1 MTTPSQYKALFA
13 PLKIGPV
20 TAPNRFFASPHSTG
34 HGWTEP
40 KGAIALRAMKAEGGW
55 GTVAVGLT
63 EISPSSDYANH
74 PMERIWDEKDIP
86 RHHLQV
92 NEIKKH
98 GSLSAIELGHGGM
111 QSRNLTTGLPIIGPS
126 NLSVLR
132 PEIPSQ
138 SKAMDLTDIK
148 SFRNEHKAAVKRS
161 LKAGYDIIYVY
172 AAHGLSIL
180 SHFLSVNTNKRLDQY
195 GGTFENRIRLLK
207 EVLEDT
213 LEMANGTAAVALRFS
228 IAEPDKPFGMSQDGE
243 GRDVIEALAE
253 HPDLWDINLSGWP
266 KDSQTSRFADEGFQ
280 LEYTN
285 FVKSITSK
293 PVVGVGRFTSPDLM
307 VSLIKN
313 RQLDLIGG
321 ARPSIADPFLPS
333 KIKNNQIE
341 NIRECIGCN
350 VCVSMDAYGVPVKCT
365 QNPTISEEWRKG
377 WHPET
382 PAISRK
388 KEKHL
393 IIGSGPAGLE
403 CALTLA
409 NAGHDV
415 TVAEARNEPGGRVA
429 QEARL
434 PGLNAWNRV
443 KDYRVYQLSQKNNSR
458 IFLSS
463 HMSINDIKEFGSDT
477 VTLAT
482 GATWRAD
489 CVGSTNFEPIE
500 TKKYSI
506 LTPDDIM
513 LEKFPNS
520 TLDQFI
526 VYDDDHNYMA
536 SVIAEKLLNNGHNV
550 TYVTPLPT
558 VSTWT
563 QYTLEQAAIIERLKS
578 LEIKFA
584 LNYKINQN
592 FELIN
597 TIDNKKLKLTSEHVV
612 IVGGRIP
619 NDQPFSDGQLITT
632 IQNVFLTGDCLV
644 PGTIQAAVLSGHQ
657 TARKIL
663 DRDADILYSKREQT
677 IQ

>member
-1 MTTPSQYKALFA
+1 MTKPSQYKALFA

-92 NEIKKH
+92 NEIKNH

-126 NLSVLR
+126 NLSILR

-243 GRDVIEALAE
+243 GRDVIEALAG

-382 PAISRK
+382 PPISRK
-388 KEKHL
+388 KETHL

-409 NAGHDV
+409 NAGHEV
-415 TVAEARNEPGGRVA
+415 TVAEAKDEPGGRIA
-429 QEARL
+429 QESKL
-434 PGLNAWNRV
+434 PGLNTWRRV
-443 KDYRVYQLSQKNNSR
+443 IDYRIFQLSQKKNAQ

-463 HMSINDIKEFGSDT
+463 HMSINDITDFNSDT
-477 VTLAT
+477 VTIAT
-482 GATWRAD
+482 GATWRND
-489 CVGSTNFEPIE
+489 FIGSTNFDPIE
-500 TKKYSI
+500 TNNYNI
-506 LTPDDIM
+506 LTPEDII
-513 LEKFPNS
+513 LEKFKNS
-520 TLDQFI
+520 HKTKFI
-526 VYDDDHNYMA
+526 IYDDDHNYMA
-536 SVIAEKLLNNGHNV
+536 SVIAEKLLNNDHGV

-563 QYTLEQAAIIERLKS
+563 QYTLEQGAIIERLKS
-578 LEIKFA
+578 LGIKFA

-592 FELIN
+592 FEFVN
-597 TIDNKKLKLTSEHVV
+597 TIDNKKLKLTSKNVV
-612 IVGGRIP
+612 VVGGRIP
-619 NDQPFSDGQLITT
+619 NDRLFSDGQLFNTV
-632 IQNVFLTGDCLV
+632 QNVFLTGDCLV
-644 PGTIQAAVLSGHQ
+644 PGTMQAAVLLGHQ

-663 DRDADILYSKREQT
+663 DRNADALHSKREQT
-677 IQ
+677 IH

>member
-126 NLSVLR
+126 NLSMLR

-180 SHFLSVNTNKRLDQY
+180 SHFLSVNTNKRYDQY
-195 GGTFENRIRLLK
+195 GGTFENRTRLLK

-213 LEMANGTAAVALRFS
+213 LEMANGNAAVALRFS
-228 IAEPDKPFGMSQDGE
+228 IAEPDKPFGMSQNEE

-382 PAISRK
+382 PPISRK
-388 KEKHL
+388 KESHL

-409 NAGHDV
+409 NAGHEV
-415 TVAEARNEPGGRVA
+415 TVAEAKDEPGGRIA
-429 QEARL
+429 QESKL
-434 PGLNAWNRV
+434 PGLNTWRRV
-443 KDYRVYQLSQKNNSR
+443 IDYRIFQLSQKKNAQ

-463 HMSINDIKEFGSDT
+463 HMSINDITDFNSDT
-477 VTLAT
+477 VTIAT
-482 GATWRAD
+482 GATWRND
-489 CVGSTNFEPIE
+489 FIGSTNFDPIE
-500 TKKYSI
+500 TNNYNI
-506 LTPDDIM
+506 LTPEDII
-513 LEKFPNS
+513 LEKFKNS
-520 TLDQFI
+520 HKTKFI
-526 VYDDDHNYMA
+526 IYDDDHNYMA
-536 SVIAEKLLNNGHNV
+536 SVIAEKLLNNDHDV

-563 QYTLEQAAIIERLKS
+563 QYTLEQGAIIERLKS
-578 LEIKFA
+578 LGIKFA

-592 FELIN
+592 FEFVN
-597 TIDNKKLKLTSEHVV
+597 TIDNKKLKLTSKNVV
-612 IVGGRIP
+612 VVGGRIP
-619 NDQPFSDGQLITT
+619 NDRLFSDGQLFNT
-632 IQNVFLTGDCLV
+632 IQNFFLTGDCLV

-663 DRDADILYSKREQT
+663 DRNADALHSKREQT
-677 IQ
+677 IH

>member
-148 SFRNEHKAAVKRS
+148 LFRNEHKAAVKRS

-382 PAISRK
+382 PAISK
-388 KEKHL
+388 KIEKHL
-393 IIGSGPAGLE
+393 IIGSGPSGLE
-403 CALTLA
+403 CAVTLA
-409 NAGHDV
+409 NAGHEV
-415 TVAEARNEPGGRVA
+415 TVAEAKDEPGGRIA
-429 QEARL
+429 QESKL
-434 PGLNAWNRV
+434 PGLNTWRRV
-443 KDYRVYQLSQKNNSR
+443 IDYRIFQLSHKKNAK

-463 HMSINDIKEFGSDT
+463 HMSINDITDFNSDT
-477 VTLAT
+477 VTIAT
-482 GATWRAD
+482 GATWRND
-489 CVGSTNFEPIE
+489 FIGSTNFDPIE
-500 TKKYSI
+500 TNTYNI
-506 LTPDDIM
+506 LTPEDII
-513 LEKFPNS
+513 LEKFKNS
-520 TLDQFI
+520 HKTKFI
-526 VYDDDHNYMA
+526 IYDDDHNYMA
-536 SVIAEKLLNNGHNV
+536 SVIAEKLLNNGHDV

-578 LEIKFA
+578 LGIKFA

-592 FELIN
+592 FEFVN
-597 TIDNKKLKLTSEHVV
+597 TINNKKLKLNSKNIIV
-612 IVGGRIP
+612 VGGRIP
-619 NDQPFSDGQLITT
+619 NDQLYDDCKLIESL
-632 IQNVFLTGDCLV
+632 QNVFLTGDCLV

-657 TARKIL
+657 IARKIL
-663 DRDADILYSKREQT
+663 QIGSKVSYSKREQT

>member
-126 NLSVLR
+126 NLSILR

-195 GGTFENRIRLLK
+195 GGTFENRIRLLR

-382 PAISRK
+382 PPISRK
-388 KEKHL
+388 KETHL

-409 NAGHDV
+409 NAGHEV
-415 TVAEARNEPGGRVA
+415 TVAEAKDEPGGRIA
-429 QEARL
+429 QESKL
-434 PGLNAWNRV
+434 PGLNTWRRV
-443 KDYRVYQLSQKNNSR
+443 IDYRIFQLSQKKNAQ

-463 HMSINDIKEFGSDT
+463 HMSINDITDFNSDT
-477 VTLAT
+477 VTIAT
-482 GATWRAD
+482 GATWRND
-489 CVGSTNFEPIE
+489 FIGSTNFDPIE
-500 TKKYSI
+500 TNNYNI
-506 LTPDDIM
+506 LTPEDII
-513 LEKFPNS
+513 LEKFKNS
-520 TLDQFI
+520 HKTKFI
-526 VYDDDHNYMA
+526 IYDDDHNYMA
-536 SVIAEKLLNNGHNV
+536 SVIAEKLLNNDHDV

-563 QYTLEQAAIIERLKS
+563 QYTLEQGAIIERLKS
-578 LEIKFA
+578 LGIKFA

-592 FELIN
+592 FKFVN
-597 TIDNKKLKLTSEHVV
+597 TIDNKKLKLTSKNVV
-612 IVGGRIP
+612 VVGGRIP
-619 NDQPFSDGQLITT
+619 NDRLFSDGQLFNT

-644 PGTIQAAVLSGHQ
+644 PGTMQAAVLSGHQ

-663 DRDADILYSKREQT
+663 DRNADALHSKREQT
-677 IQ
+677 IH

>member
-126 NLSVLR
+126 NLSILR

-180 SHFLSVNTNKRLDQY
+180 SHFLSIDTNKRFDQY

-207 EVLEDT
+207 EILEDT
-213 LEMANGTAAVALRFS
+213 LELANGNAAVALRFS
-228 IAEPDKPFGMSQDGE
+228 VAEPNKPNGISHEEE
-243 GRDVIEALAE
+243 GRDAVEALSE
-253 HPDLWDINLSGWP
+253 LPDLWDVNLSGWP
-266 KDSQTSRFADEGFQ
+266 KDSQTSRFADEAYQ
-280 LEYTN
+280 LDYTN

-313 RQLDLIGG
+313 GKLDLIGG
-321 ARPSIADPFLPS
+321 ARPSISDPFLPS

-382 PAISRK
+382 PPISRK
-388 KEKHL
+388 KETHL

-409 NAGHDV
+409 NAGHEV
-415 TVAEARNEPGGRVA
+415 TVAEAKDEPGGRIA
-429 QEARL
+429 QESKL
-434 PGLNAWNRV
+434 PGLNTWRRV
-443 KDYRVYQLSQKNNSR
+443 IDYRIFQLSQKKNAQ

-463 HMSINDIKEFGSDT
+463 HMSINDITDFNSDT
-477 VTLAT
+477 VTIAT
-482 GATWRAD
+482 GATWRND
-489 CVGSTNFEPIE
+489 FIGSTNFDPIE
-500 TKKYSI
+500 TNNYNI
-506 LTPDDIM
+506 LTPEDII
-513 LEKFPNS
+513 LEKFKNS
-520 TLDQFI
+520 HKTKFI
-526 VYDDDHNYMA
+526 IYDDDHNYMA
-536 SVIAEKLLNNGHNV
+536 SVIAEKLLNNDHDV

-563 QYTLEQAAIIERLKS
+563 QYTLEQGAIIERLKS
-578 LEIKFA
+578 LGIKFA

-592 FELIN
+592 FKFVN
-597 TIDNKKLKLTSEHVV
+597 TIDNKKLKLTSKNVV
-612 IVGGRIP
+612 VVGGRIP
-619 NDQPFSDGQLITT
+619 NDRLFSDGQLFNT

-657 TARKIL
+657 TARKII

>member
-63 EISPSSDYANH
+63 EISPNSDYANH
-74 PMERIWDEKDIP
+74 PMERIWDESDIP
-86 RHHLQV
+86 RHQLQV

-213 LEMANGTAAVALRFS
+213 LEMANGNAAVALRFS

-313 RQLDLIGG
+313 RQLDFIGG

-388 KEKHL
+388 IEKHL
-393 IIGSGPAGLE
+393 IIGSGPSGLE
-403 CALTLA
+403 CAVTLA
-409 NAGHDV
+409 NAGHEV
-415 TVAEARNEPGGRVA
+415 TVAEAKDEPGGRIE
-429 QEARL
+429 QESKL
-434 PGLNAWNRV
+434 PGLNTWRRV
-443 KDYRVYQLSQKNNSR
+443 IDYRIFQLSQKNNAQ

-463 HMSINDIKEFGSDT
+463 HMSINDITDFNSDT
-477 VTLAT
+477 VTFAT
-482 GATWRAD
+482 GATWRND
-489 CVGSTNFEPIE
+489 FIGSTNFDPIE
-500 TKKYSI
+500 TNNYNI
-506 LTPDDIM
+506 LTPEDII
-513 LEKFPNS
+513 LEKFKNS
-520 TLDQFI
+520 HKTKFI
-526 VYDDDHNYMA
+526 IYDDDHNYMA
-536 SVIAEKLLNNGHNV
+536 SVIAEKLLNNGHDV

-578 LEIKFA
+578 LGIKFA

-592 FELIN
+592 FEFVN
-597 TIDNKKLKLTSEHVV
+597 TINNKKLKLNSKNIIV
-612 IVGGRIP
+612 VGGRIP
-619 NDQPFSDGQLITT
+619 NDQLYHDCKLIDSL
-632 IQNVFLTGDCLV
+632 QNVFLTGDCLV

-657 TARKIL
+657 IARKIL
-663 DRDADILYSKREQT
+663 QKGSKVSHSKREQT
-677 IQ
+677 IK

>member
-63 EISPSSDYANH
+63 EISPNSDYANH
-74 PMERIWDEKDIP
+74 PMERIWDESDIP
-86 RHHLQV
+86 RHQLQV

-195 GGTFENRIRLLK
+195 GGTFENRIRLLR

-213 LEMANGTAAVALRFS
+213 LEIANGNAAVALRFS

-253 HPDLWDINLSGWP
+253 HPDLWDVNLSGWP

-388 KEKHL
+388 IEKHL
-393 IIGSGPAGLE
+393 IIGSGPSGLE
-403 CALTLA
+403 CAVTLA
-409 NAGHDV
+409 NAGHEV
-415 TVAEARNEPGGRVA
+415 TVAEAKDEPGGRIA
-429 QEARL
+429 QESKL
-434 PGLNAWNRV
+434 PGLNTWRRV
-443 KDYRVYQLSQKNNSR
+443 IDYRIFQLSHKKNAK

-463 HMSINDIKEFGSDT
+463 HMSINDITDFNSDT
-477 VTLAT
+477 VTIAT
-482 GATWRAD
+482 GATWRND
-489 CVGSTNFEPIE
+489 FIGSTNFDPIE
-500 TKKYSI
+500 TNTYNI
-506 LTPDDIM
+506 LTPEDII
-513 LEKFPNS
+513 LEKFKNS
-520 TLDQFI
+520 HKTKFI
-526 VYDDDHNYMA
+526 IYDDDHNYMA
-536 SVIAEKLLNNGHNV
+536 SVIAEKLLNNGHDV

-578 LEIKFA
+578 LGIKFA

-592 FELIN
+592 FEFVN
-597 TIDNKKLKLTSEHVV
+597 TINNKKLKLNSKNIIV
-612 IVGGRIP
+612 VGGRIP
-619 NDQPFSDGQLITT
+619 NDQLYDDCKLIESL
-632 IQNVFLTGDCLV
+632 QNVFLTGDCLV

-657 TARKIL
+657 IARKIL
-663 DRDADILYSKREQT
+663 QRGSKVSYSKREQT

>member
-126 NLSVLR
+126 NLSILR

-148 SFRNEHKAAVKRS
+148 SFRKEHKAAVKRS
-161 LKAGYDIIYVY
+161 LKAGYAIIYVY

-415 TVAEARNEPGGRVA
+415 TVAEARSEPGGRVA

-477 VTLAT
+477 VTIAT

-489 CVGSTNFEPIE
+489 CVGSTNFEPIK
-500 TKKYSI
+500 TKKYTI

-619 NDQPFSDGQLITT
+619 NDQPFSDDQLITT

>member
-1 MTTPSQYKALFA
+1 MTTLSQYKALFA

-63 EISPSSDYANH
+63 EISPNSDYANH
-74 PMERIWDEKDIP
+74 PMERIWDESDIP
-86 RHHLQV
+86 RHQLQV
-92 NEIKKH
+92 DEIKKH

-213 LEMANGTAAVALRFS
+213 LEIVNGNAAVALRFS

-388 KEKHL
+388 IEKHL
-393 IIGSGPAGLE
+393 IIGSGPSGLE
-403 CALTLA
+403 CAVTLA
-409 NAGHDV
+409 NAGHEV
-415 TVAEARNEPGGRVA
+415 TVAEAKDEPGGRIA
-429 QEARL
+429 QESKL
-434 PGLNAWNRV
+434 PGLNTWRRV
-443 KDYRVYQLSQKNNSR
+443 IDYRIFQLSHKKNAK

-463 HMSINDIKEFGSDT
+463 HMSINDITDFNSDT
-477 VTLAT
+477 VTIAT
-482 GATWRAD
+482 GATWRND
-489 CVGSTNFEPIE
+489 FIGSTNFDPIE
-500 TKKYSI
+500 TNTYNI
-506 LTPDDIM
+506 LTPEDII
-513 LEKFPNS
+513 LEKFKNS
-520 TLDQFI
+520 HKTKFI
-526 VYDDDHNYMA
+526 IYDDDHNYMA
-536 SVIAEKLLNNGHNV
+536 SVIAEKLLNNGHDV

-578 LEIKFA
+578 LGIKFA

-592 FELIN
+592 FEFVN
-597 TIDNKKLKLTSEHVV
+597 TINNKKLKLNSKNIIV
-612 IVGGRIP
+612 VGGRIP
-619 NDQPFSDGQLITT
+619 NDQLYDDCKLIESL
-632 IQNVFLTGDCLV
+632 QNVFLTGDCLV

-657 TARKIL
+657 IARKIL
-663 DRDADILYSKREQT
+663 QIGSKVSYSKREQT